1 MPLELLGRVL
11 ESMGFAPMAPEESI
25 MWTEG
30 LVERIEN
37 ELERAGVLGR
47 PGRMPA
53 MCFVD
58 LVGYTHLTEE
68 RGDQVAAGLAETL
81 AVLVD
86 PVDR

>member
-1 MPLELLGRVL
+1 
-11 ESMGFAPMAPEESI
+11 
-25 MWTEG
+25 
-30 LVERIEN
+30 
-37 ELERAGVLGR
+37 
-47 PGRMPA
+47 MPA